1 MKKQNM
7 LYRLMKILGI
17 AVIIIGGIVYM
28 KQKQLNE
35 EMVNMIKSDR
45 VAQLIESELKRLDH
59 KALAAE
65 GIVHSYEID
74 YESIEPNRLGGINV
88 ELIINQDEELTLG
101 LVVNERRN
109 QLVNDGLVL
118 SEKLDRLIERADQ
131 L

>member
-1 MKKQNM
+1 MKKQKM
-7 LYRLMKILGI
+7 VYRLMKILGI

-28 KQKQLNE
+28 KQKQLNK

-45 VAQLIESELKRLDH
+45 VAQLIESELKRLDP

-65 GIVHSYEID
+65 GIVRSYEID

-88 ELIINQDEELTLG
+88 ELIINQDKELTLG

-118 SEKLDRLIERADQ
+118 SEKLDMLIERTDQ
-131 L
+131 S

>member
-45 VAQLIESELKRLDH
+45 VAQLIESELKRLDP

-65 GIVHSYEID
+65 EIVHSYEID

-88 ELIINQDEELTLG
+88 ELIINQDKELTLG

-131 L
+131 S

>member
-1 MKKQNM
+1 MKKQKM

-45 VAQLIESELKRLDH
+45 VAQLIESELKRLDP
-59 KALAAE
+59 KVLAAE

-88 ELIINQDEELTLG
+88 ELIINQDKELTLG

-131 L
+131 S

>member
-1 MKKQNM
+1 MKKQKM

-45 VAQLIESELKRLDH
+45 VAQLIESELKRLDP

-65 GIVHSYEID
+65 GIVI
-74 YESIEPNRLGGINV
+74 RMK
-88 ELIINQDEELTLG
+88 LITK
-101 LVVNERRN
+101 
-109 QLVNDGLVL
+109 VL
-118 SEKLDRLIERADQ
+118 NLIV
-131 L
+131 

>member
-1 MKKQNM
+1 M

-45 VAQLIESELKRLDH
+45 VAQLIESELKRLDP

-65 GIVHSYEID
+65 EIVHSYEID

>member
-45 VAQLIESELKRLDH
+45 VAQLIESELKRLDP

-65 GIVHSYEID
+65 EIVHSYEID

>member
-1 MKKQNM
+1 MKKQKM

-45 VAQLIESELKRLDH
+45 VAQLIESELKRLDS

-65 GIVHSYEID
+65 GIVHSYEIY

-88 ELIINQDEELTLG
+88 ELIINQDKELTLG

-131 L
+131 S

>member
-1 MKKQNM
+1 M

-45 VAQLIESELKRLDH
+45 VAQLIESELKRLDP
-59 KALAAE
+59 KALTAE
-65 GIVHSYEID
+65 GIVYSYEID

-88 ELIINQDEELTLG
+88 ELIINQDKGLTLG
-101 LVVNERRN
+101 LVVNVRRN

-118 SEKLDRLIERADQ
+118 SEKLDMLIERADQ
-131 L
+131 S

>member
-1 MKKQNM
+1 
-7 LYRLMKILGI
+7 
-17 AVIIIGGIVYM
+17 
-28 KQKQLNE
+28 
-35 EMVNMIKSDR
+35 
-45 VAQLIESELKRLDH
+45 
-59 KALAAE
+59 
-65 GIVHSYEID
+65 
-74 YESIEPNRLGGINV
+74 NV

>member
-35 EMVNMIKSDR
+35 EIVNMIKSDR
-45 VAQLIESELKRLDH
+45 VAQLIESELKRLDP

-101 LVVNERRN
+101 LVVCID
-109 QLVNDGLVL
+109 VNKVDT
-118 SEKLDRLIERADQ
+118 KRADT
-131 L
+131 

>member
-1 MKKQNM
+1 MKKQKM

-45 VAQLIESELKRLDH
+45 VAQLIESELKRLDS

-88 ELIINQDEELTLG
+88 ELIINQDKELTLG

-131 L
+131 S

>member
-35 EMVNMIKSDR
+35 EMVNMFKSDR
-45 VAQLIESELKRLDH
+45 VAQLIESELKRLDP

>member
-45 VAQLIESELKRLDH
+45 VAQLIESELKRLDP
-59 KALAAE
+59 KALATE

>member
-45 VAQLIESELKRLDH
+45 VAQLIESELKRLDP

-65 GIVHSYEID
+65 GSSIRMKLITKVLNLIV
-74 YESIEPNRLGGINV
+74 
-88 ELIINQDEELTLG
+88 
-101 LVVNERRN
+101 
-109 QLVNDGLVL
+109 
-118 SEKLDRLIERADQ
+118 
-131 L
+131 

>member
-35 EMVNMIKSDR
+35 EMVNMISDR
-45 VAQLIESELKRLDH
+45 VAQLIESELKRLDP

>member
-45 VAQLIESELKRLDH
+45 VAQLIESELKRLDP
-59 KALAAE
+59 KALAVE

>member
-1 MKKQNM
+1 M

-45 VAQLIESELKRLDH
+45 VAQLIESELKRLDP

-65 GIVHSYEID
+65 GIVYSYEID

>member
-1 MKKQNM
+1 M

-35 EMVNMIKSDR
+35 EMVNMISDR
-45 VAQLIESELKRLDH
+45 VAQLIESELKRLDP

>member
-1 MKKQNM
+1 M

-45 VAQLIESELKRLDH
+45 VAQLIESELKRLDS

-65 GIVHSYEID
+65 GIVHSYEIY

-88 ELIINQDEELTLG
+88 ELIINQDKELTLG

-131 L
+131 S